1 MKYYQKIKD
10 CPKWPWFTDD
20 MIVYIEKT
28 KDTTKN
34 TVRTNKFGK
43 VVGYKNNTHK
53 KKNPVVF
60 LNTNNELSERESKK
74 IIPYAIASKR
84 IKYLRK

>member
-1 MKYYQKIKD
+1 
-10 CPKWPWFTDD
+10 
-20 MIVYIEKT
+20 MIVYIENP

-34 TVRTNKFGK
+34 TVRTNKFGN

-53 KKNPVVF
+53 KTYIVF

-74 IIPYAIASKR
+74 IIPYTIASKR
-84 IKYLRK
+84 IKYLGK